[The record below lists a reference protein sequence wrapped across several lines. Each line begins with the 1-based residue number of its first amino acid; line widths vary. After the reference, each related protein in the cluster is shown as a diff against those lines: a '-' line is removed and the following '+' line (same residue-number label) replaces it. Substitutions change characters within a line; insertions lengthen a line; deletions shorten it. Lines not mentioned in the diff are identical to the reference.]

1 MRVWWRGRRAGES
14 SHCEDGLRPYS
25 RTFARMPLR
34 VALRS
39 KCRHCRR
46 LLART
51 KAAAKIH
58 VKRRGV
64 PRRCLPSRCIP
75 LIIASTYKTHGLV
88 GNARAMASPMGR
100 NVGRCRIPR
109 NHGQKPLAGF
119 YNNTQFY
126 TLSFPKHPHSTPSV
140 PTSYLRPTILLPASL
155 HVRISL
161 AKSEHEATQVGGWY

>member
-1 MRVWWRGRRAGES
+1 MRNGIPAMPTVGAGS
-14 SHCEDGLRPYS
+14 SQREDSP
-25 RTFARMPLR
+25 A
-34 VALRS
+34 
-39 KCRHCRR
+39 HHHH
-46 LLART
+46 ART

-161 AKSEHEATQVGGWY
+161 ANSEHEATQVGGWY